1 MVIKHNT
8 KSILQ
13 RRKSVVTLIQPLL
26 DGLVILGVAYFFAK
40 LYVGYLNQD
49 YIILMLI
56 LLGIVAVVYDRH
68 AIYRSSTNFSSKVIK
83 LFNAWSISFLILFL
97 LGFLS
102 KASHTYS
109 RVFIVSLYVFGFV
122 AQVIMHYVARKLA
135 QRKNKHSKV
144 ADNVII
150 VGQGQLASFLEHK
163 ISSNPWLQQRVIG
176 HVAIEEEQ
184 KKRKVSH
191 KFAANEYENANKI
204 SLGKTTDLL
213 KLIDEHNI
221 TTIYIVTPLE
231 SSTVLERL
239 YFLLL
244 DKHVS
249 IHWIPDI
256 FSLRLI
262 NHSVREIAGVPVLTL
277 SETPLTGISKLS
289 KAIEDKVLSTIILLL
304 ISPVLLAVAIAIK
317 LDSPGPIFFRQ
328 YRTGWN
334 GKKFSIWKFRSM
346 YAGQQIVDAD
356 AGAEE
361 LKQAQKDD
369 PRITKVGAFIRKT
382 SLDELP
388 QLFNVLTGEMSLV
401 GPRPHAVQHDESYSR
416 RVTDYYVRHNIKPG
430 ITGLAQV
437 RGYRGETKDMDLMTK
452 RIECDIEYINN
463 WSVWLDLVI
472 LARTTTAFTGH
483 KAY

>member
-1 MVIKHNT
+1 MVIKHNS
-8 KSILQ
+8 KSLLQ
-13 RRKSVVTLIQPLL
+13 RRKSVVTLVQPLL
-26 DGLVILGVAYFFAK
+26 DGLIIVGIAYFFAT

-56 LLGIVAVVYDRH
+56 LLGIIALVYDRH
-68 AIYRSSTNFSSKVIK
+68 AIYRTSTNFSSKVIK
-83 LFNAWSISFLILFL
+83 LFNAWSISFLFMFL

-102 KASHTYS
+102 QSSHKYS
-109 RVFIVSLYVFGFV
+109 RIFIVSLYVIGFV
-122 AQVIMHYVARKLA
+122 TQVIMHYVARKLA
-135 QRKNKHSKV
+135 QRKNKYSKAV
-144 ADNVII
+144 DNVII

-176 HVAIEEEQ
+176 HVAIDEEQ
-184 KKRKVSH
+184 KKNKLSH
-191 KFAANEYENANKI
+191 KFAANEYEKSNKI

-289 KAIEDKVLSTIILLL
+289 KSIEDKVLSTFILLL
-304 ISPVLLAVAIAIK
+304 ISPVLLAVALAIK

-328 YRTGWN
+328 CRTGWN

-346 YAGQQIVDAD
+346 YSGQQIVD
-356 AGAEE
+356 AEE

-369 PRITKVGAFIRKT
+369 PRITTVGAFIRKT

-388 QLFNVLTGEMSLV
+388 QLFNVITGEMSLV

>member
-1 MVIKHNT
+1 MVIKHNN
-8 KSILQ
+8 KSLLQ

-26 DGLVILGVAYFFAK
+26 DGLAIIGVAYFFIK

-49 YIILMLI
+49 HIILLLI
-56 LLGIVAVVYDRH
+56 LLVIVALVYDRH
-68 AIYRSSTNFSSKVIK
+68 AIYRSSTNFSSKVIR
-83 LFNAWSISFLILFL
+83 LFNAWSISFLTLFL
-97 LGFLS
+97 LGFLTKVS
-102 KASHTYS
+102 YTYS
-109 RVFIVSLYVFGFV
+109 RLFIVSLYVFGFA
-122 AQVIMHYVARKLA
+122 AQIIMHYVARKLA
-135 QRKNKHSKV
+135 QRSNQLSTV
-144 ADNVII
+144 VDNVII
-150 VGQGQLASFLEHK
+150 VGQGQLASYLEHK
-163 ISSNPWLQQRVIG
+163 ISTNPWLQQRVIG
-176 HVAIEEEQ
+176 HVSIDEEQ
-184 KKRKVSH
+184 KANKLSH
-191 KFAANEYENANKI
+191 KFALNEFEKPNKI
-204 SLGKTTDLL
+204 SLGKTSDLL
-213 KLIDEHNI
+213 KLIDENDI
-221 TTIYIVTPLE
+221 TTVYIVTPLE

-289 KAIEDKVLSTIILLL
+289 KAIEDKVLSFIILLL
-304 ISPVLLAVAIAIK
+304 ISPILLMIAIAIK
-317 LDSPGPIFFRQ
+317 LDSPGPVFFRQ
-328 YRTGWN
+328 NRTGWN

-346 YAGQQIVDAD
+346 IAAQQVIEVDH
-356 AGAEE
+356 E
-361 LKQAQKDD
+361 LKQAEKND

-388 QLFNVLTGEMSLV
+388 QLFNVFTGEMSLV

-437 RGYRGETKDMDLMTK
+437 RGYRGETTDMDLMTK
-452 RIECDIEYINN
+452 RIESDIEYINN
-463 WSVWLDLVI
+463 WSVWLDIVI
-472 LARTTTAFTGH
+472 LARTTTAFTG
-483 KAY
+483 KQAY